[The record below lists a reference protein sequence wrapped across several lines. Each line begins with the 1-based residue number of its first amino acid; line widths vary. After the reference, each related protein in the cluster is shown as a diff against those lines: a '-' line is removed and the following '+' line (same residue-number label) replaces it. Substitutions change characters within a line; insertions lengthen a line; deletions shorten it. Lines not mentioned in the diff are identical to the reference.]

1 MEGMVVCS
9 ANYVPLTPIS
19 FLERAAFVY
28 GQRVSMVF
36 GDTRYLWK
44 ETHERCIR
52 LASALSQL
60 GITSGDIVAAVAP
73 NIPELYELQFGVP
86 MTGAV
91 LCALNPKLNAT
102 TLAVKLQQ
110 LEAKAIFV
118 DYEFTK
124 VVLEA
129 LGSLS
134 QTKNNSPVLILIQEN
149 HTNASS
155 ATPIN
160 FRLDYHALL
169 ATGKLDFDISYPKS
183 ECDPISICY
192 TSGST
197 SKPKGVIYS
206 HRAAYLNS
214 LGEIF
219 RIGMRQKPVFLW
231 TVDMFRC
238 NGWCFPWTMAA
249 LGGTNICLRDVTG
262 TAILNSIF
270 LHDVTLFCG
279 PPILLSKIAETL
291 AADPQPLPQKVDVIV
306 AGAGALPE
314 PQIQTKLGE
323 LGFNIICAYGMSEAL
338 GPVTSRTIRRSCHG
352 VTSQLDHEDA
362 RTRIREGTHNLI
374 IEGADVKHPTTME
387 SVPADGK
394 TVGQIMFRSNTL
406 MSGYLKNAQAT
417 EEAFEGGWYRT
428 KDLGVKHP
436 DGYIQMKDRAIDV
449 INSGGEIV
457 SSLEIE
463 GVIIRHPMVS
473 EVAVV
478 GRPDELLGETPCA
491 FVKLK
496 DGCCIVEEEIMDIC
510 ASHLPEHMRPKSVFF
525 GELPVNSTGKVQKFV
540 LRDRLIKGDGK
551 SL

>member
-1 MEGMVVCS
+1 MEGMFVCP
-9 ANYVPLTPIS
+9 ANYVPLSPIS
-19 FLERAAFVY
+19 FLERAVFVY

-36 GDTRYLWK
+36 GDTRYLWI
-44 ETHERCIR
+44 ETHERCIKQ
-52 LASALSQL
+52 ASALSQL
-60 GITSGDIVAAVAP
+60 GITRGDIVAAVAP
-73 NIPELYELQFGVP
+73 NIPELYELHFGVP

-102 TLAVKLQQ
+102 TLAINLRQ

-118 DYEFTK
+118 DYEFTQ

-129 LGSLS
+129 LGLLS
-134 QTKNNSPVLILIQEN
+134 QTKSISPVLILIQGN
-149 HTNASS
+149 HKNPSS
-155 ATPIN
+155 APPIN
-160 FRLDYHALL
+160 FRLDYHTLL
-169 ATGKLDFDISYPKS
+169 AMGKLDFAISYPKS

-197 SKPKGVIYS
+197 GKPKGVIYS

-219 RIGMRQKPVFLW
+219 RTGMRQNPVFLW

-270 LHDVTLFCG
+270 LHNVTLFCG
-279 PPILLSKIAETL
+279 PPVLLSKIAETL
-291 AADPQPLPQKVDVIV
+291 AVDPQPLPQQVDVIV

-323 LGFNIICAYGMSEAL
+323 LGFNVICAYGMSEAL
-338 GPVTSRTIRRSCHG
+338 GPVTSRIITKSCHDQM
-352 VTSQLDHEDA
+352 SQLELEDA
-362 RTRIREGTHNLI
+362 RTKICEGIHNLTMV
-374 IEGADVKHPTTME
+374 GVDVKHPTTME

-394 TVGQIMFRSNTL
+394 TIGEIMFRSNTL
-406 MSGYLKNAQAT
+406 MSGYLKNVQAT
-417 EEAFEGGWYRT
+417 EAAFKGGWYRT

-436 DGYIQMKDRAIDV
+436 DGYIEMKDRAIDV
-449 INSGGEIV
+449 INCGGEIV

-463 GVIIRHPMVS
+463 GVIVRHPMVS
-473 EVAVV
+473 EAAVV
-478 GRPDELLGETPCA
+478 GRPDEFLGETPCA

-496 DGCCIVEEEIMDIC
+496 EGRCIVEEEIVEFC
-510 ASHLPEHMRPKSVFF
+510 ATHLPENMRPDSVFF

-540 LRDRLIKGDGK
+540 LRERLINGDGK